1 MMGGYST
8 GSHIKFKTTMLR
20 SSLCDYADVYILVK
34 GTVTITGARD
44 DATARRAEER
54 NKDVI
59 FKNCPTFAKCISK
72 ISDTEIDDA

>member
-1 MMGGYST
+1 MGGYST

-59 FKNCPTFAKCISK
+59 FKNCPTFAKCIGK